1 MSPDG
6 PSDDL
11 SDDPFRVP
19 WPPVGVHRG
28 AAPGSA
34 GLAVLRAEGFRVC
47 FDVDPVEA
55 DRDTFLDHLNNAA
68 AVRMFN
74 EVRVAYTARHLAPD
88 WPRYVRR
95 IGGRVVVRELHVRY
109 DREGTVDERFVAGM
123 RVVQRRGKAVV
134 VDQALV
140 EATSGAS
147 LARAWVVMLHLDGT
161 GAVVP
166 FPDLYWDRVAEVE
179 GAPVPGSDGAAR
191 DPWGPPGP

>member
-1 MSPDG
+1 MSPGD
-6 PSDDL
+6 P
-11 SDDPFRVP
+11 SDDPFRAV
-19 WPPVGVHRG
+19 WLPVGVHR
-28 AAPGSA
+28 AAARPSV
-34 GLAVLRAEGFRVC
+34 GLEVLRSEGFRIC

-55 DRDTFLDHLNNAA
+55 DRDAFLDHLNNAA

-74 EVRVAYTARHLAPD
+74 EVRVAYTARHLAPE

-95 IGGRVVVRELHVRY
+95 TGGKVVVRELHVRY
-109 DREGTVDERFVAGM
+109 DREGMVHERFVAGM
-123 RVVQRRGKAVV
+123 RVVQRRGKAAV

-166 FPDLYWDRVAEVE
+166 FPDLYWDRVGEVE
-179 GAPVPGSDGAAR
+179 GAPVPGVDGVTRAS
-191 DPWGPPGP
+191 WGPPDP